1 MVGTLIETKGF
12 MFYDVNVPSVRVVV
26 EPKDMIT
33 HKIEYYL
40 TIDEAESFVSEL
52 IIALETMKSGKVTWK

>member
-1 MVGTLIETKGF
+1 MTVLIETKGY
-12 MFYDVNVPSVRVVV
+12 MFYDVNVPSVKIVVSAT
-26 EPKDMIT
+26 DMPT
-33 HKIEYYL
+33 QVIEYRL